1 MKRLFQ
7 FVFFLAL
14 PAAPMFAQGGFAN
27 FPDRMTNFFW
37 HESDP
42 VEECYKGTIHQV
54 TYVRFFLG
62 SGNTNI
68 FVRDY
73 DTGVPCSCDIGP
85 ASQFR
90 QAIANPFSLLRP
102 LQESNCE
109 SANGLGGED
118 TIPGQA
124 ATGALNGFGG
134 TGGQGVAWGP
144 APYFRSSNPRL
155 ETSATS
161 VAARAAAPGS
171 TFIYTR
177 PFRELPAGP
186 LITEAASEVAW
197 GCNSKVNP
205 TMFRVYHVD
214 DVVKRYNMCTAQ
226 TVASI
231 PVPDLPLQVRVSPD
245 GSQAIVTSYS
255 GAITFIDTA
264 TNTVSGSIRVPSDP
278 NFAPSGLA
286 IAPDGTYALATNY
299 LTPPDSYLAVVDI
312 DSKQIKKK
320 IPLDRP
326 YPQSVYINPDGTL
339 AWVTYPWNSS
349 VEVIDILTGTLV
361 QGLVIIEP
369 FSIAF
374 SPNGTRAY
382 ISSAGGSV
390 QVIDT
395 STYRLIKS
403 VPAGPGAT
411 DLQVTPDGA
420 FVYANNSEDRSITV
434 IETQSLTSTTQ
445 TLSGVPQGSAL
456 VPPQ

>member
-1 MKRLFQ
+1 
-7 FVFFLAL
+7 
-14 PAAPMFAQGGFAN
+14 
-27 FPDRMTNFFW
+27 
-37 HESDP
+37 
-42 VEECYKGTIHQV
+42 
-54 TYVRFFLG
+54 
-62 SGNTNI
+62 
-68 FVRDY
+68 
-73 DTGVPCSCDIGP
+73 
-85 ASQFR
+85 
-90 QAIANPFSLLRP
+90 
-102 LQESNCE
+102 
-109 SANGLGGED
+109 
-118 TIPGQA
+118 
-124 ATGALNGFGG
+124 
-134 TGGQGVAWGP
+134 
-144 APYFRSSNPRL
+144 
-155 ETSATS
+155 
-161 VAARAAAPGS
+161 
-171 TFIYTR
+171 
-177 PFRELPAGP
+177 
-186 LITEAASEVAW
+186 
-197 GCNSKVNP
+197 
-205 TMFRVYHVD
+205 
-214 DVVKRYNMCTAQ
+214 
-226 TVASI
+226 
-231 PVPDLPLQVRVSPD
+231 
-245 GSQAIVTSYS
+245 
-255 GAITFIDTA
+255 
-264 TNTVSGSIRVPSDP
+264 
-278 NFAPSGLA
+278 GLA